1 MGRCWLLKLVTRY
14 GVRSYNVGWLKRYNK
29 EDVMSAW
36 AEASCYVKPWL
47 SIDEAMMIIETDRKV
62 LFRAVAQNIV
72 HIRHDKGVLLFNAHD
87 LKRWKE
93 DCYE

>member
-1 MGRCWLLKLVTRY
+1 MA
-14 GVRSYNVGWLKRYNK
+14 
-29 EDVMSAW
+29 AW

-47 SIDEAMMIIETDRKV
+47 SIDEAMKIIETDRKA

-72 HIRHDKGVLLFNAHD
+72 HIKHDNGVLLFNAHD

-93 DCYE
+93 ESYE

>member
-1 MGRCWLLKLVTRY
+1 MA
-14 GVRSYNVGWLKRYNK
+14 
-29 EDVMSAW
+29 AW
-36 AEASCYVKPWL
+36 EEESCYVKPWL
-47 SIDEAMMIIETDRKV
+47 SIDEAMMIIETDKKH

-72 HIRHDKGVLLFNAHD
+72 HIRRDKGVLLFNAHD